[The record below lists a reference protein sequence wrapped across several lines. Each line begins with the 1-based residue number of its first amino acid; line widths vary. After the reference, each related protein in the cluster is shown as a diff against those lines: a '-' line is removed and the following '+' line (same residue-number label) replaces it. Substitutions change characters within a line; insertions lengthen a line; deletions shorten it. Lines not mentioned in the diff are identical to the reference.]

1 MLKESFEV
9 VGYLPFNFTFGACGT
24 FAFPD
29 ERLMLCFPEQ
39 HGKKCWRSVLNFKL
53 VQIIKLLNTKN
64 QIISNLIFKFK

>member
-29 ERLMLCFPEQ
+29 ERLMLCFPVE
-39 HGKKCWRSVLNFKL
+39 HTKKCRRSVVNLKL
-53 VQIIKLLNTKN
+53 VQIIKLLNTKKY
-64 QIISNLIFKFK
+64 FKSHI